1 MADIFVSYKR
11 EDRDRVEP
19 LARALESE
27 GFSVWWDPELPIG
40 QSYASSIRTALNE
53 AQAVIPVWTAL
64 SVQSEWVQEEA
75 THAKR
80 RGVLFPV
87 RLDAID
93 PPIGFTMVE
102 TADLIDWQEGDADH
116 EEWARLL
123 QQLRAKLLGPAT
135 PPAGE
140 GNVVIKRRRSLRQ
153 LFGNRMGSIAGGAA
167 ILLAVIATI
176 FLIGRE
182 PDAPS
187 DGTPATAASGSAP
200 ASDASGARPAAAEGP
215 PVPREVPAP
224 AVAAGA
230 NSSIA
235 QARQLALGVAEP
247 GEILTTDDTRVYA
260 VPNALKLRDLA
271 VVRLENES
279 TTLRP
284 YVKIFNADRSQVA
297 EAFDG
302 SAGASVQ
309 HVLPLTPGQPIYVQV
324 LPYNTIGKYR
334 ISVTPQKAYD
344 TFEPND
350 TLLTPAAAKVGTDID
365 AGVMDNK
372 DPDFYRFSGAP
383 ARMVKVTFE
392 NLSTTLRPYLRVYDG
407 NKSMILERFDGTP
420 GANLN
425 FDVDLKQSRDFY
437 IAVNPYSTSG
447 KYRLRVD

>member
-27 GFSVWWDPELPIG
+27 GFSVWWDPELQIG

-102 TADLIDWQEGDADH
+102 TADLADWQEGDADH

-140 GNVVIKRRRSLRQ
+140 GNAAIKRRRNLRQ
-153 LFGNRMGSIAGGAA
+153 LFGNRLGSIAGGAA
-167 ILLAVIATI
+167 ILLAVIAAI

-182 PDAPS
+182 PDASS
-187 DGTPATAASGSAP
+187 DGAPAAAASGAAP
-200 ASDASGARPAAAEGP
+200 ARDTSGARPAAAEGP

-235 QARQLALGVAEP
+235 EARQLSLGTAEP

-271 VVRLENES
+271 VVRLQNES
-279 TTLRP
+279 THAETLPQNLQR
-284 YVKIFNADRSQVA
+284 RQVA
-297 EAFDG
+297 G
-302 SAGASVQ
+302 RRSV
-309 HVLPLTPGQPIYVQV
+309 
-324 LPYNTIGKYR
+324 
-334 ISVTPQKAYD
+334 
-344 TFEPND
+344 
-350 TLLTPAAAKVGTDID
+350 
-365 AGVMDNK
+365 
-372 DPDFYRFSGAP
+372 
-383 ARMVKVTFE
+383 
-392 NLSTTLRPYLRVYDG
+392 
-407 NKSMILERFDGTP
+407 
-420 GANLN
+420 
-425 FDVDLKQSRDFY
+425 
-437 IAVNPYSTSG
+437 
-447 KYRLRVD
+447 